1 MKKTFFKLA
10 VLALMIVG
18 MLVISSCKK
27 EPQDLFED
35 ALSEKMQC
43 KSSCHNI
50 LMTVD
55 KSSTTMTFTTETSE
69 VTEDSSYPMECHRFL
84 FKEDVVYT
92 YTVVDDN
99 LVTISP
105 IPADFSYR
113 LLDDNA
119 IELVH
124 TGATDCAMPAIL
136 ATYTFTKI

>member
-1 MKKTFFKLA
+1 MKKLVFKA
-10 VLALMIVG
+10 MILALTLVG

-27 EPQDLFED
+27 DPQDLFED

-55 KSSTTMTFTTETSE
+55 KSSKTMTFTTETSE

-92 YTVVDDN
+92 YAVVDDN

-105 IPADFSYR
+105 VPTDFSYR
-113 LLDDNA
+113 LLDDNT

-124 TGATDCAMPAIL
+124 TGGTDCAMPAIL
-136 ATYTFTKI
+136 GSYIFTKI

>member
-1 MKKTFFKLA
+1 MKKLVFKA
-10 VLALMIVG
+10 MILALTLVG
-18 MLVISSCKK
+18 MLVISSCRK

-55 KSSTTMTFTTETSE
+55 KSSKTMTFTTETSE

-92 YTVVDDN
+92 YAVVDDN

-105 IPADFSYR
+105 VPADFSYR
-113 LLDDNA
+113 LLDENT
-119 IELVH
+119 IELLH
-124 TGATDCAMPAIL
+124 TGGTDCAMPAIL
-136 ATYTFTKI
+136 GSYTFTKI

>member
-55 KSSTTMTFTTETSE
+55 KSSKTMTFTTETS
-69 VTEDSSYPMECHRFL
+69 EDSSYPMECHRFL
-84 FKEDVVYT
+84 LKEDVVYT

-136 ATYTFTKI
+136 GIYTFTKI

>member
-1 MKKTFFKLA
+1 MKKLVFKA
-10 VLALMIVG
+10 MILALTLVG

-27 EPQDLFED
+27 DPQDLFED

-55 KSSTTMTFTTETSE
+55 KSSKTMTFTTETSE
-69 VTEDSSYPMECHRFL
+69 VTEDSSYPMECHRFI

-92 YTVVDDN
+92 YTVVDDK

-105 IPADFSYR
+105 VPADFSYR

-124 TGATDCAMPAIL
+124 TGGTDCAMPALLGSYI
-136 ATYTFTKI
+136 FTKI

>member
-1 MKKTFFKLA
+1 MKKLVFKA
-10 VLALMIVG
+10 MILALTLVG

-27 EPQDLFED
+27 DPQDLFED

-55 KSSTTMTFTTETSE
+55 KSSKTMTFQTETSE

-124 TGATDCAMPAIL
+124 TGGTDCAMPAIL

>member
-1 MKKTFFKLA
+1 MKKLLFKA
-10 VLALMIVG
+10 MILALTLVG

-35 ALSEKMQC
+35 TLSEKMQC

-55 KSSTTMTFTTETSE
+55 KSSKTMTFTTETSE
-69 VTEDSSYPMECHRFL
+69 VMEDSSYPMECHRFL

-92 YTVVDDN
+92 YTVLDDN

-105 IPADFSYR
+105 VPADFSYR

-124 TGATDCAMPAIL
+124 TGETDCAMPAIL
-136 ATYTFTKI
+136 GSYIFTKI